1 MQCIHQQNSNE
12 YTLIAETPSMYRK
25 RSMAAFIKQEVQR
38 PSKQWIK
45 YVIEGTQE
53 RDKVVIKTAEF
64 LLLPDTESISR
75 YNKRAYTTKR
85 KHECHQNT
93 QSLKWLSIVQDSS
106 IRTLRDLRGHHVPM
120 LKRMAEVCLCS
131 IEKETGIP
139 QDQVMAYIHYPPSV
153 YQLHVHFCFPY
164 VQYYHRDSDRVH
176 NLKSVIEN
184 LELVPDYYE
193 RVTLYMAIPKK
204 SMHCT
209 ALNAPE
215 DSETKP
221 EPLGAQ
227 QDSAQDIKGEAP
239 FVKTSYPR
247 ISQPKCHMPTWS
259 RSRVWSTLETNQE
272 APTCSATHAHPA

>member
-1 MQCIHQQNSNE
+1 MQPNE
-12 YTLIAETPSMYRK
+12 YTLIAETPSMYQK

-45 YVIEGTQE
+45 HVLEGTQE

-64 LLLPDTESISR
+64 LLLPDTESIGR

-85 KHECHQNT
+85 KLESNQTT
-93 QSLKWLSIVQDSS
+93 QSLKWLSIVQDSN

-120 LKRMAEVCLCS
+120 LKRMMEVCLCS
-131 IEKETGIP
+131 IEKEIGIP

-176 NLKSVIEN
+176 NLKTVIEN
-184 LELVPDYYE
+184 LELAPDYYE
-193 RVTLYMAIPKK
+193 RVTLYMAIPRK
-204 SMHCT
+204 SMHCS
-209 ALNAPE
+209 ALHAPE
-215 DSETKP
+215 DSEAKP
-221 EPLGAQ
+221 EPLEEQ
-227 QDSAQDIKGEAP
+227 QDTGQDIKGATP

-247 ISQPKCHMPTWS
+247 ISPPKCHVPLWS
-259 RSRVWSTLETNQE
+259 HSRVWSTLETNQE
-272 APTCSATHAHPA
+272 APTHSATPAHQA